1 MSKAKVAAKD
11 TKESKNSVKE
21 VTHEEAK
28 LYLKKLENTV
38 FINDEDDSDEADI
51 PEGDHVYTNQVFA
64 QLGFDSDNDDTII
77 RGDAENDSGNGNG
90 NGAGLSETIHDTPDF
105 GDSDDEY
112 ENIVALQ
119 NRYRAERK
127 SAA

>member
-1 MSKAKVAAKD
+1 MSKAKVA
-11 TKESKNSVKE
+11 TKESKNSIKE

-28 LYLKKLENTV
+28 LYLKKLDNAV
-38 FINDEDDSDEADI
+38 FINDEEEEDSDEMDI
-51 PEGDHVYTNQVFA
+51 PEGDHVYINQVFA

-77 RGDAENDSGNGNG
+77 RGDAENDSGNG
-90 NGAGLSETIHDTPDF
+90 ATLSETIHDTPDF

-127 SAA
+127 SKA